1 MNYRMKTRTNFA
13 LAALGTL
20 LLAATVAGQPRAA
33 DAHVS
38 RCNAAATEPVTFVPM
53 PGHPFNP
60 VASSD
65 GCWLFVSVTTTN
77 PRAVNGVALFSRADG
92 QLKLKQVFMVEGGP
106 TGSVLT
112 HDGKLLIVADDDYVV
127 FMDTARMTSGHGDP
141 ILGYISDGDSPGIVY
156 VNVTADDK
164 FLFVSD
170 ENAETITVINL
181 QKARA
186 EGFKE
191 STIVGKIPTGAAP
204 IALTFSPDGRWL
216 YTTSQIAPKDY
227 NWPVECKPEGA
238 DPATAQPRYPKGAI
252 IVVDVARA
260 ETDPANSIVARV
272 PAGCSPVRLA
282 IAPDGSRA
290 YVTARN
296 SNALLAFDTTKF
308 QTDLASALVGTV
320 PVGTSPV
327 GVAVV
332 NDGRQI
338 ILTNSNRFAS
348 DQKARQTL
356 TVIDAAQVA
365 NGKSAV
371 MGSIKAGIFP
381 RQISQS
387 PDGRTLFV
395 SNYNSNELELIDLT
409 RLPLDR
415 AVATPPARP
424 YNLPHFVALKPR

>member
-1 MNYRMKTRTNFA
+1 MNSQMKNTSVTFA
-13 LAALGTL
+13 LAALCTL
-20 LLAATVAGQPRAA
+20 LLAATVAGQQRGAQSP
-33 DAHVS
+33 VS
-38 RCNAAATEPVTFVPM
+38 RCNAAAADPITFVPM

-77 PRAVNGVALFSRADG
+77 PRSLNGVALFSRADG
-92 QLKLKQVFMVEGGP
+92 QLKLKQVFTVEGGP

-127 FMDTARMTSGHGDP
+127 FMDTGRMTSGHGDP
-141 ILGYISDGDSPGIVY
+141 ILGYISDGEFPGSVY

-170 ENAETITVINL
+170 EAAQAITVINL

-191 STIVGKIPTGAAP
+191 SAIVGKIPTGAAP
-204 IALTFSPDGRWL
+204 IALTLSPDGRWL
-216 YTTSQIAPKDY
+216 YTTSQVAPKDY

-238 DPATAQPRYPKGAI
+238 DPATAQPRNPKGAI

-260 ETDPANSIVARV
+260 QTDPANSIAARV

-282 IAPDGSRA
+282 ISPDGTRA

-296 SNALLAFDTTKF
+296 SNALLAFDTAKF
-308 QTDLASALVGTV
+308 QTDAAGSLVGTV
-320 PVGTSPV
+320 PVGPSPV

-338 ILTNSNRFAS
+338 IVTNSNRFS
-348 DQKARQTL
+348 NDRNARQTL
-356 TVIDAAQVA
+356 TVIDATKVA
-365 NGKSAV
+365 DGAAAV
-371 MGSIKAGIFP
+371 MGSIKAGAFP
-381 RQISQS
+381 RQIGQS

-395 SNYNSNELELIDLT
+395 SNYLSNELELIDLT
-409 RLPLDR
+409 RLPIER
-415 AVATPPARP
+415 AVAV
-424 YNLPHFVALKPR
+424 H